1 MNKIL
6 VTDSLFIH
14 EQHVARLAE
23 AGYEVERLNEVQAS
37 EDQLVEAIKG
47 KVGYILGGTEK
58 VTQRVIEA
66 ADELK
71 VISFTGIA
79 VKDFVPAWEYAATK
93 GIAVTNAPSGPTHPV
108 AEWAIT
114 AALLM
119 NRHFLE
125 LGSTGTSDFMTT
137 PGLEGQRVG
146 IIGYGRIGQEIA
158 RMLQPFKPARL
169 TYTSLHRHD
178 EVTPLAEFVSMEELL
193 GNNDVIFLCVASEAG
208 EGYIGAEELAQM
220 KDGTL
225 LVSFTHDDV
234 IDGTALLG
242 ELQAKRVRAV
252 VDNPI
257 KDPAFKELPLSHYFS
272 FNGSNAFNTVAG
284 ATKTSDMAVESVLNV
299 LQKGDD
305 QYIVN
310 R

>member
-14 EQHVARLAE
+14 EQHVARLLE
-23 AGYEVERLNEVQAS
+23 AGYEVERLNEVKAS

-47 KVGYILGGTEK
+47 KVGYILGGIEK
-58 VTQRVIEA
+58 VTQRVIDA

-71 VISFTGIA
+71 VISFTGIG
-79 VKDFVPAWEYAATK
+79 VKDFVPAWEYAASK

-114 AALLM
+114 AALMM

-125 LGSTGTSDFMTT
+125 LGSTGSSDFMTT

-158 RMLQPFKPARL
+158 RMIQPFKPSRV

-178 EVTPLAEFVSMEELL
+178 DVEPLAEFACMEELL
-193 GNNDVIFLCVASEAG
+193 GNNDVIFLCVSTEAG
-208 EGYIGAEELAQM
+208 EGYIGAEQLSQM

-225 LVSFTHDDV
+225 LVSFTHDGV
-234 IDGTALLG
+234 IDSPSLLK
-242 ELQAKRVRAV
+242 ELQAKRIRAI
-252 VDNPI
+252 VDNP
-257 KDPAFKELPLSHYFS
+257 
-272 FNGSNAFNTVAG
+272 
-284 ATKTSDMAVESVLNV
+284 M
-299 LQKGDD
+299 
-305 QYIVN
+305 
-310 R
+310 